1 MYLYYVTKPNIKG
14 TKGIKGKKIMDA
26 NEPDVDKWVLGPG
39 SYWWTDWSSHKKWIA
54 YIKET

>member
-26 NEPDVDKWVLGPG
+26 NEPDVDK
-39 SYWWTDWSSHKKWIA
+39 
-54 YIKET
+54 